1 MTLLMAW
8 LRVERRRRWRSL
20 LVLAVLVTLAT
31 GTVLAS
37 VAGARRGSSAVGRLL
52 ARTLPATVVVV
63 PNQSHFDWAAVR
75 SIPRVES
82 LTLFP
87 GYTGLPIAGIDDDSL
102 TTFIPADTEAMRT
115 IERPVVLEGRLAD
128 PTRPDEAVVTAAFLR
143 STGRHVGDALTALL
157 TTPEQA
163 DASAS
168 AEKDIGPPA
177 GPRVPLR
184 IVGVVRS
191 LWYSDALGGRGSV
204 IPSPGLVTR
213 YRANFLGASGN
224 VPLSAL
230 VRLRGGKADL
240 AGFQADLARVS
251 GRPDIDVVDRADAV
265 RHARDV
271 TAFESAWLLAFG
283 LAALL
288 AAMVI
293 VGQEI
298 ARYAASSAAEL
309 RSVTAIGMTRGQGVL
324 LTAAAPS
331 LAAAFGAGLGVAA
344 AAVASRWM
352 PFGVAAA
359 YEPSP
364 GIDLDW
370 LVLGVGW
377 LLVTGLVVIASA
389 AAARVSQAA
398 VTRHGVDRPSQLAT
412 AAARWGA
419 PVPLVIGL
427 RFALEPRRGSDAV
440 LVRPTLLSAVTG
452 ILGVVAAF
460 TVSAGVAD
468 AAKHPERFGQTYQVM
483 VIFGFGD
490 SDDAPTTP
498 VLRALAADPAVAGV
512 TDLRVAA
519 GTSGATS
526 VLTHTF
532 HPVGPPTPMVLSS
545 GVPPTAD
552 GDVVL

>member
-20 LVLAVLVTLAT
+20 LALAVLVALAT

-37 VAGARRGSSAVGRLL
+37 VAGARRGNSAVGRLL
-52 ARTLPATVVVV
+52 ARTLPASVVVV
-63 PNQSHFDWAAVR
+63 PNQPGFDWAAVR

-82 LTLFP
+82 LTVFP
-87 GYTGLPIAGIDDDSL
+87 GYTGLPIAGIDDDSI
-102 TTFIPADTEAMRT
+102 TSFIPADTEAMRT

-128 PTRPDEAVVTAAFLR
+128 PTRPDEAVVTAGFLR
-143 STGRHVGDALTALL
+143 GTGRHVGDALTALL

-163 DASAS
+163 DASGS
-168 AEKDIGPPA
+168 AEGIGPPA

-191 LWYSDALGGRGSV
+191 LWYSDALGGLGSV

-213 YRANFLGASGN
+213 YRANFLGASGKA

-251 GRPDIDVVDRADAV
+251 GRPDIDVLDRADAV
-265 RHARDV
+265 GHARDV
-271 TAFESAWLLAFG
+271 TAFESAWLLALG
-283 LAALL
+283 LAALV
-288 AAMVI
+288 AATVI
-293 VGQEI
+293 VGQAI
-298 ARYAASSAAEL
+298 VRYAASSAAEL
-309 RSVTAIGMTRGQGVL
+309 RSVAALGTTRGQGVL

-352 PFGVAAA
+352 PFGAAAA

-370 LVLGVGW
+370 LVLGVGF
-377 LLVTGLVVIASA
+377 LLVTGLVAMAAA

-398 VTRHGVDRPSQLAT
+398 VARHGVDRPSQLAA

-427 RFALEPRRGSDAV
+427 RYALEPRRGRDAV
-440 LVRPTLLSAVTG
+440 LVRPTLLCAVTG

-468 AAKHPERFGQTYQVM
+468 AAEHPARFGQTYR
-483 VIFGFGD
+483 
-490 SDDAPTTP
+490 SW
-498 VLRALAADPAVAGV
+498 
-512 TDLRVAA
+512 
-519 GTSGATS
+519 
-526 VLTHTF
+526 
-532 HPVGPPTPMVLSS
+532 
-545 GVPPTAD
+545 
-552 GDVVL
+552 